1 MSNLLKTAVSVL
13 ASTVKLTVSF
23 MEPLVTVSVM
33 LRCSQQVAGS
43 SSGLD
48 GPPSFWES
56 EGGADALVSSQP
68 SQSERQQNKKRQ
80 KWEFLICLLRIMKGS
95 LHTNVALN
103 GYSRNLTFMPH

>member
-33 LRCSQQVAGS
+33 LRCSQQVAAS

-48 GPPSFWES
+48 GPPSCWES
-56 EGGADALVSSQP
+56 EGGAEALVSSQP
-68 SQSERQQNKKRQ
+68 SQSERQQNK
-80 KWEFLICLLRIMKGS
+80 ETEVGILHMLAENNDRI
-95 LHTNVALN
+95 T
-103 GYSRNLTFMPH
+103 PH